1 MHPKLLRN
9 RVSDAAGTPLP
20 LEAIFMLPNAPGVME
35 VAALNDCGKET
46 EHRSCSRMI

>member
-35 VAALNDCGKET
+35 VAASVPKLPSVA
-46 EHRSCSRMI
+46 HVLVL